1 MVDRP
6 GKYAIQDLGS
16 AGGTFIRIQ
25 TGQKKRLHAGKE
37 NNFFIR
43 KNEID
48 VKNIFSSFLPLWIPV
63 AKKNI
68 NIKNNFMIIVL
79 YHLIIKNSTKEEMK

>member
-25 TGQKKRLHAGKE
+25 TGQKKRLHAGK
-37 NNFFIR
+37 R
-43 KNEID
+43 KVIFSELYFD
-48 VKNIFSSFLPLWIPV
+48 NIFSIAP
-63 AKKNI
+63 
-68 NIKNNFMIIVL
+68 
-79 YHLIIKNSTKEEMK
+79 

>member
-1 MVDRP
+1 MQYNLMFEQYNKYNKPVTHEFLNLNLFFQISAVVDRP

-48 VKNIFSSFLPLWIPV
+48 VENIFSSFLPL
-63 AKKNI
+63 
-68 NIKNNFMIIVL
+68 
-79 YHLIIKNSTKEEMK
+79 